1 MFKNMLIYHVRPS
14 TAILFNHHIE
24 ANDVLQNCPA
34 GDPAGGNWRVI
45 GFAPVSE
52 THRDHFCFVG
62 ASNTSIFRA
71 VISERNL
78 PGAVIREHVM
88 ARARKIEER
97 EGRKV
102 YKKEYAQLKDE
113 VTLEL
118 LPKSFIRRSVV
129 PMMFIPAL
137 DMVEQPSLLIVGTS
151 SQKKADDVL
160 NVLREALGTL
170 AVVPRSYSK
179 PFEAL
184 FNYVANDVAGS
195 FLCNGN
201 LKVSNPHGKQITLKG
216 VDVLSEEVV
225 DIMRDC
231 SIREMGLTYLGDDGV
246 GLMEF
251 ALTSTGIFKG
261 VKMSGLLNEKIQA
274 EAGDDSDEMALIDAA
289 VYLWSEELKALDHNI
304 FTLLDGIPRDK
315 YEADNGDDDL

>member
-1 MFKNMLIYHVRPS
+1 MFKNMLIYSVHPE
-14 TAILFNHHIE
+14 TAVLLNHKIE
-24 ANDVLQNCPA
+24 VEEVLLNCPA
-34 GDPAGGNWRVI
+34 GDPSGGNWRVI
-45 GFAPVSE
+45 GFAPISE
-52 THRDHFCFVG
+52 THPDQLCFIG
-62 ASNTSIFRA
+62 AGRASIFRA

-97 EGRKV
+97 EDRKV

-118 LPKSFIRRSVV
+118 LPKAFIRRTVV
-129 PMMFIPAL
+129 PMMFIPAKKNH
-137 DMVEQPSLLIVGTS
+137 DEPSLLVVGTS

-160 NVLREALGTL
+160 NVLREALGSL
-170 AVVPRSYSK
+170 KVMPRTYSK

-184 FNYVANDVAGS
+184 LNYVANDVAS
-195 FLCNGN
+195 NFLCNGN

-225 DIMRDC
+225 EIMQDC
-231 SIREMGLTYLGDDGV
+231 SIREMGLTYLSDEGV

-251 ALTSTGIFKG
+251 GLTSTGIFKG
-261 VKMSGLLNEKIQA
+261 VKMSGLLNEKIR
-274 EAGDDSDEMALIDAA
+274 ENVSDDADEMALIDAG
-289 VYLWSEELKALDHNI
+289 VYLWSEELKALDESI
-304 FTLLDGIPRDK
+304 FKLLNGTI
-315 YEADNGDDDL
+315 EADNGDDEL